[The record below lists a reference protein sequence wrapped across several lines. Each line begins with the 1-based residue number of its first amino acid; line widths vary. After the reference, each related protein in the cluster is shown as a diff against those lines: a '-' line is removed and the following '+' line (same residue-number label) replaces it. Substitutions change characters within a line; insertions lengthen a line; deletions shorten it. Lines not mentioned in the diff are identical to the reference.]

1 MYRSWNRRTVV
12 SLGSWVGFTGL
23 ALLVTVSCAPGL
35 DDSDDLQVAER
46 ESALTGY
53 NGVTLNGVTL
63 NGVTLNGVTL
73 NGVTLNGV
81 TLNGVTLNGVTL
93 NGVTLNG
100 VTLNGMPMSA
110 EQQVA
115 TDVLVSYMAECA
127 LPEGQQIT
135 IAGTDG
141 QPRLL
146 NGLFGLAP
154 EWASGPLSKRGERL
168 ISACL
173 AARANTQ
180 GKHVRISL
188 RGPGVETTPHER
200 AMYTHHEGA
209 FWGNLFSSDPF
220 IHTCTVEGAGISGR
234 DCTDGDCGFQ
244 SMGSCATTCSGRD
257 PIDGYYEKCGGEELV
272 LSTFLAVTD
281 DIDFGT
287 AHGCVARDGT
297 AWCWGDN
304 SEGQLGDG
312 TRHSQAT
319 AHPVVSDLDAEIIE
333 ISSGGQHSCARGS
346 NGALFCWGDN
356 SRGQLGLA
364 ITKTRKKRPTAVA
377 QLGRDVASV
386 AAGAD
391 HTCAL
396 TTDGQAW
403 CWGDNSHGQLGIGG
417 NQNLARSP
425 ILVAALGNDV
435 ARIAA
440 SESSAHTCA
449 MSNEGKLWCWGAN
462 SDGQLGDST
471 RTDRKVPVQI
481 ASTRSG
487 APFGEVTD
495 ACTGAL
501 HTCARRADGSTW
513 CWGSNDQGQLGN
525 GAFDKARAKRP
536 VRVDLEGEV
545 AQGTLSC
552 GANHT
557 CAILESGSLE
567 CWGDNS
573 HGQLG
578 NGTIG
583 NQASVPAPVVGLDGV
598 PVRVSADAD
607 RTCAQLDNETTAC
620 WGEDIEGWFLGQA
633 GVSAEPISR
642 ALFSDN

>member
-23 ALLVTVSCAPGL
+23 ALLVTVSCAPGF
-35 DDSDDLQVAER
+35 DDLQVAER
-46 ESALTGY
+46 EGAMIGH

-100 VTLNGMPMSA
+100 VTLNGMQPSA
-110 EQQVA
+110 EQQAA
-115 TDVLVSYMAECA
+115 TEVLVSYMAECA
-127 LPEGQQIT
+127 LPKGQQIT
-135 IAGTDG
+135 ITGTDG

-154 EWASGPLSKRGERL
+154 EWASGPLSSRGERL

-173 AARANTQ
+173 AARSNTQ

-188 RGPGVETTPHER
+188 RGPGVETTPLER

-209 FWGNLFSSDPF
+209 FWGNLFSPNPV
-220 IHTCTVEGAGISGR
+220 IHTCTAEGASISGR
-234 DCTDGDCGFQ
+234 SCTTGDCGFQ
-244 SMGSCATTCSGRD
+244 SMGSCATICSGHD
-257 PIDGYYEKCGGEELV
+257 AIDGYYESCGGEELV
-272 LSTFLAVTD
+272 LSTFLAITD
-281 DIDFGT
+281 DIDLGT

-312 TRHSQAT
+312 TRHSQAE
-319 AHPVVSDLDAEIIE
+319 AHPVASTLDAEVTE
-333 ISSGGQHSCARGS
+333 ISSGSHHTCARGS
-346 NGALFCWGDN
+346 NGSLWCWGDN

-364 ITKTRKKRPTAVA
+364 IDKARKKQPMAVA

-396 TTDGQAW
+396 TTAGQAW
-403 CWGDNSHGQLGIGG
+403 CWGDNRHGQLGIGG
-417 NQNLARSP
+417 SQNLERSP
-425 ILVAALGNDV
+425 VLVASLGNDV

-449 MSNEGKLWCWGAN
+449 MSNDGKLSCWGAN
-462 SDGQLGDST
+462 SDGQLGDDT
-471 RTDRKVPVQI
+471 RADRNSPVQI
-481 ASTRSG
+481 ASTASG
-487 APFGEVTD
+487 APFGEITD

-501 HTCARRADGSTW
+501 HTCARRVDGSTW
-513 CWGSNDQGQLGN
+513 CWGSNDLGQLGN
-525 GAFDKARAKRP
+525 RAHGEARAQRP
-536 VRVDLEGEV
+536 VRVDLAGEV

-557 CAILESGSLE
+557 CAILESGSLQ

-578 NGTIG
+578 NGAIG
-583 NQASVPAPVVGLDGV
+583 NQASAPGPVVGLGAV

-607 RTCAQLDNETTAC
+607 RTCAQLDDESMSC
-620 WGEDIEGWFLGQA
+620 WGQDADGWFLDQA
-633 GVSAEPISR
+633 GDSAEPLYR
-642 ALFSDN
+642 ELFGAN